1 MAKPISIGIAADTR
15 DAAQAIQK
23 GVINPLEDVVDSLD
37 DVADNSD
44 RMADELERQFREA
57 QKATEKYEASVKD
70 ASKTAD
76 RAADDAAD
84 STREIGREHEKLSA
98 KIREEAQRARRY
110 SREEQDK
117 TESSTKASLRELGD
131 EAKQNASETFSSFD
145 GSVSSF
151 ADGLQGTLGG
161 IVSSLGPGGAIAGAL
176 GAIGIG
182 LLVNQLELTDEA
194 KQEFRESVGE
204 LAGAWIDAGASGSDA
219 VQQWVDQIRDMALE
233 TDRGKANLQDMEL
246 AAGQVGMSYEDVVT
260 AYLSGG
266 DALDDLIGKTRDAL
280 QAEREYGAEITGSA
294 GLLDGASQRRQT
306 NLEEELRLYEDQ
318 KRRIDDAAKA
328 VELYYAT
335 GVTEAQAKLA
345 QIESVNT
352 AYDEAAAAIDEFSVA
367 EGGALDP
374 TKYIENMQAREEALR
389 SYKDDLASADLSAEA
404 RAFLEEQGV
413 DAASRFMAGY
423 KIATPEQQAEL
434 NRIWSEAGRQNSGEY
449 TTALTNGLPESVEG
463 PKVELQMPDLT
474 NVRNRFQYF
483 FDQNPV
489 KVPFVDGAGPIRGR
503 DVG

>member
-37 DVADNSD
+37 DVERNSD
-44 RMADELERQFREA
+44 SMADELERQFREA
-57 QKATEKYEASVKD
+57 QKATERYEASVKD
-70 ASKTAD
+70 AAKTAD
-76 RAADDAAD
+76 RAADDAKD
-84 STREIGREHEKLSA
+84 STREVGREHEKLSS
-98 KIREEAQRARRY
+98 KIREEAQRARKY
-110 SREEQDK
+110 SNDEQDK
-117 TESSTKASLRELGD
+117 TESKTKESLRELGE
-131 EAKQNASETFSSFD
+131 EAKQNAAETFSSFD

-194 KQEFRESVGE
+194 KQEFRESVSE
-204 LAGAWIDAGASGSDA
+204 LAGAWIDAGTTGSNA
-219 VQQWVDQIRDMALE
+219 VQQWIDQIRDMALE
-233 TDRGKANLQDMEL
+233 TDKGKANLDDMER
-246 AAGQVGMSYEDVVT
+246 AAEQLGMTTEEAVS

-266 DALDDLIGKTRDAL
+266 PALDSLIAKTESLLASERTRNAGAL
-280 QAEREYGAEITGSA
+280 AGAGY
-294 GLLDGASQRRQT
+294 LDTAQQGNIN
-306 NLEEELRLYEDQ
+306 NLEDELRLYQEQ
-318 KRRIDDAAKA
+318 KQRIEDAARA

-335 GVTEAQAKLA
+335 GVSEHEAKVA
-345 QIESVNT
+345 QIESINT
-352 AYDEAAAAIDEFSVA
+352 AYDEAASAIDEFSQT

-374 TKYIENMQAREEALR
+374 TKYIEHMQAREEALR

-404 RAFLEEQGV
+404 RKFLEEQGV
-413 DAASRFMAGY
+413 DAASRFMQGY

-449 TTALTNGLPESVEG
+449 TTALESGLPDTIAG
-463 PKVELQMPDLT
+463 PTIEPQMPDLT

-489 KVPFVDGAGPIRGR
+489 KVPLEANAATRGR